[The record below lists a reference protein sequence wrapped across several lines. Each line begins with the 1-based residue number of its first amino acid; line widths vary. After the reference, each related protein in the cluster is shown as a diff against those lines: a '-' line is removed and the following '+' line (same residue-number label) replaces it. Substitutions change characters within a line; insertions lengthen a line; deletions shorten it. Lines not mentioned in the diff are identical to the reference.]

1 MGIPNNK
8 YIIVNITKD
17 AIEHYTLEVIAED
30 LKKFILSLPVSHSLV
45 PCIPLYVNR
54 YIKTFK
60 TLKKWYVWIMWDI
73 FILKIF

>member
-1 MGIPNNK
+1 LGIPNNK

-17 AIEHYTLEVIAED
+17 AIEHYTLEVIAEGF
-30 LKKFILSLPVSHSLV
+30 KKFILSLPISHSLV

-60 TLKKWYVWIMWDI
+60 TLKKEDDMFELCEIYL
-73 FILKIF
+73 F

>member
-1 MGIPNNK
+1 MTINCNKFLEIPNNK

-17 AIEHYTLEVIAED
+17 AIEYYTLEVIAED
-30 LKKFILSLPVSHSLV
+30 LKKFILSLPISHFLV

-60 TLKKWYVWIMWDI
+60 TLKK
-73 FILKIF
+73 